1 MRLIVP
7 DVEAAR
13 ALARTWAEGASA
25 VTEWGTAPLYEA
37 ERRLRAGLAD
47 LAFVPALAV
56 LRDPDAFSVV
66 PGVGLVGGAGVPARL
81 AVFSALDRIRRVG
94 FDPHFA
100 QEALLAQVLLKE
112 LYDAQPVF
120 VPLGGGA
127 VPADPSAGS
136 GQALDAELRVGGDAP
151 EAGYVMDLAHE
162 WFELTTRPF
171 VWALLAA
178 PVGTVEPHEAQRL
191 RDAALELDPERM
203 PGTDPAVGGVT
214 LAAYAHAGLEDWVK
228 HLFYHR
234 ALDDMPAI
242 PFVELPEEDD
252 EGGE

>member
-13 ALARTWAEGASA
+13 ALARTWAGGASA
-25 VTEWGTAPLYEA
+25 VTEWGTVPLYEA

-120 VPLGGGA
+120 VPLGGDA
-127 VPADPSAGS
+127 VPAD
-136 GQALDAELRVGGDAP
+136 LDAELRVGGDAP

-242 PFVELPEEDD
+242 PFVELPEEDGD
-252 EGGE
+252 EEE

>member
-1 MRLIVP
+1 MRLLVP

-13 ALARTWAEGASA
+13 ALARTWAGGAA
-25 VTEWGTAPLYEA
+25 PVDGWETAPLLEA
-37 ERRLRAGLAD
+37 ERALRAGFAD
-47 LAFVPALAV
+47 LAFVPTLAV

-66 PGVGLVGGAGVPARL
+66 PGVGLVGGAVPPVRL
-81 AVFSALDRIRRVG
+81 AVFSALDAIRRVG
-94 FDPHFA
+94 FDPRFA

-120 VPLGGGA
+120 VPLVGA
-127 VPADPSAGS
+127 RPDD
-136 GQALDAELRVGGDAP
+136 LDAELTVGGDAP

-162 WFELTTRPF
+162 WFEMTTRPF

-178 PVGTVEPHEAQRL
+178 PVGTVEPQEALRL
-191 RDAALELDPERM
+191 RDAALELDPERT

-214 LAAYAHAGLEDWVK
+214 LAAYAHAGLEEWVNL
-228 HLFYHR
+228 LFYHR
-234 ALDDMPAI
+234 ALDDLPAI

-252 EGGE
+252 NEEDV